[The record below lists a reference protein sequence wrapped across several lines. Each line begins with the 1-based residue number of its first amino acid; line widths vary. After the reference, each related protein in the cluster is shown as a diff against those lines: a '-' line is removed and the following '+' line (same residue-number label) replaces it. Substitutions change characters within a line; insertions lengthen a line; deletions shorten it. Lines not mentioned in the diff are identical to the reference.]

1 MKKLLLI
8 SLVILGMLSLVS
20 CKKTVQPSAFT
31 PDSTPFS
38 ATLVGNVFYKYNYK
52 LPADGAYTTVTAQL
66 LDESSKPVPGWTF
79 SIAPNAEGKYVL
91 TVPMK
96 KGAEKKQKYKVKATV
111 KQPDLNKTF
120 EGEQTIE
127 NVSTG
132 ETKNVT
138 DIVCDKEVE

>member
-31 PDSTPFS
+31 PDSSPFS
-38 ATLVGNVFYKYNYK
+38 ATLVGNVFYKYGYK
-52 LPADGAYTTVTAQL
+52 LPADGAFTIVTAQL
-66 LDESSKPVPGWTF
+66 LDGSDQPVPSWTF

-96 KGAEKKQKYKVKATV
+96 KGAEKNQKYKVTATV
-111 KQPDLNKTF
+111 KLPDKTL
-120 EGEQTIE
+120 EGSQTVE
-127 NVSTG
+127 AVSSPN
-132 ETKNVT
+132 TKTVT